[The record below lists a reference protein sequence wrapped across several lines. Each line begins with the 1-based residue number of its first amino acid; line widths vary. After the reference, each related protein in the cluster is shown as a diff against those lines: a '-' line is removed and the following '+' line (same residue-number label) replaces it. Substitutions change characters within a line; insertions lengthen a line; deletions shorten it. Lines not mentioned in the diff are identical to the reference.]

1 MPRESGVEL
10 ARLFAAKARMDLS
23 AAEIL
28 ARSEG
33 DHADVVCFH
42 CQQAVEKMLKAA
54 ILAAGGHTM

>member
-1 MPRESGVEL
+1 MPPESGVEL
-10 ARLFAAKARMDLS
+10 ARLLAAKARMDR
-23 AAEIL
+23 AAEFL